1 MKTGANTFPAE
12 EIRMDFPILQ
22 QQVHGRPLVYF
33 DNGATTQKPE
43 CVIQRID
50 LLYREQNSSI
60 HRSVSHLSEKMT
72 QSYEQARS
80 SVARFINA
88 RSSREVVF
96 TAGATASINLVASC
110 FGREFIQEGD
120 EILLTHMEH
129 HSNIVPWQ
137 MVRDQTGA
145 VIRVAPV
152 TDEGELDLDGFQKL
166 LSDRTRIVALT
177 HVSNA
182 LGTVNPVK
190 DLISMAHARSIPVMI
205 DGAQGIQHGNIDV
218 QDLDADFYVF
228 SGHKVYGPT
237 GIGVLYGKEA
247 WLDKLPPW
255 QGGGDMIE
263 RVTFEKTTF
272 NELPFKFE
280 AGTTHYVGAI
290 GLAEALDYLTRT
302 GLDEIH
308 AYENELLRYGTG
320 VLDAIPNLRM
330 YGRAAA
336 KIPIFSFLLEGIH
349 PYDAGVVIDKFG
361 IAVRTGTHC
370 TMPLMDRFGIT
381 GTIRASLCFYN
392 THEEIDRLAEGL
404 HMVNQMFA

>member
-1 MKTGANTFPAE
+1 MEENRDSFPVE
-12 EIRMDFPILQ
+12 KIRKDFPILQ
-22 QQVHGRPLVYF
+22 QMVHGRPLVYF

-50 LLYREQNSSI
+50 RLYREQNSSI

-72 QSYEQARS
+72 LEYEQARNT
-80 SVARFINA
+80 VARFINA

-96 TAGATASINLVASC
+96 TSGATASINLVASC
-110 FGREFIQEGD
+110 FGREFIREGD
-120 EILLTHMEH
+120 EILITHMEH

-137 MVRDQTGA
+137 MVRDQAGA
-145 VIRVAPV
+145 RIRVAPV
-152 TDEGELDLDGFQKL
+152 TDAGDLDLEGFQDL

-190 DLISMAHARSIPVMI
+190 DLIGMAHARNIPVMI
-205 DGAQGIQHGNIDV
+205 DGAQGIQHGKVDV
-218 QDLDADFYVF
+218 QDLDADFYLF
-228 SGHKVYGPT
+228 SGHKVFGPT
-237 GIGVLYGKEA
+237 GIGVLYGKEV

-320 VLDAIPNLRM
+320 VLEAIPNLRI
-330 YGRAAA
+330 YGRAET

-349 PYDAGVVIDKFG
+349 PYDAGMVIDKYG
-361 IAVRTGTHC
+361 VAVRTGTHC

-392 THEEIDRLAEGL
+392 TREEIDQLASGL
-404 HMVNQMFA
+404 AMVNQMFA

>member
-308 AYENELLRYGTG
+308 AYENELLSYGTG

-404 HMVNQMFA
+404 DMVNQMFA